1 MGRVPRMKLG
11 LVLGGGGLVGMAY
24 HAGVIQALDDWGL
37 DVAGADLLVGT
48 SAGSIMASYMACGW
62 KPTDFFDYAHGKHPD
77 VQKDPEDPKEQLR
90 RVFTPLYSTPIDR
103 VRRSVGSA
111 FALASARG
119 YYRKLGGG
127 EPGRNLRKAFPA
139 GMYSTDETRRRFQED
154 LPQEWPDRSLYIC
167 AVDLYSG
174 ERVPFGHP
182 AAPEAPLPEA
192 VLASTSIPGVFP
204 PVKIGDRLYVDGGVT
219 SATSL
224 DLATDHG
231 CELILC
237 IAPLGYMNDGI
248 TTARDP
254 KMWPPMFVRSLFA
267 RSLRREVNSAR
278 ERGSEVFVIRPWVS
292 NLKLY
297 GTNSMR
303 DFDRRELVDNARA
316 GTTQLLEENRD
327 HPVITGW
334 KRKSSKKKA
343 G

>member
-1 MGRVPRMKLG
+1 MKLG

-24 HAGVIQALDDWGL
+24 HAGVLKALDDWGL
-37 DVAGADLLVGT
+37 DVSAADLLVGT
-48 SAGSIMASYMACGW
+48 SAGSILASYMATGW
-62 KPTDFFDYAHGKHPD
+62 QPTDFYDYAHGKHPD

-90 RVFTPLYSTPIDR
+90 RVFTPLYSTPADR

-111 FALASARG
+111 FALASSRG
-119 YYRKLGGG
+119 YYKRLGGNQ
-127 EPGRNLRKAFPA
+127 PGRNLRRVFPA
-139 GMYSTDETRRRFQED
+139 GMYSTEETRRRFEED
-154 LPQEWPDRSLYIC
+154 LPQEWPERALYVC
-167 AVDLYSG
+167 AVDLYTG
-174 ERVPFGHP
+174 ERIAFGHP
-182 AAPEAPLPEA
+182 AAPEATLPEA

-204 PVKIGDRLYVDGGVT
+204 PVKISGRQYVDGGVS

-237 IAPLGYMNDGI
+237 IAPLGYRNDGV

-254 KMWPPMFVRSLFA
+254 KMWPPMLVRSLFA
-267 RSLRREVNSAR
+267 RSLRREVLSAR

-292 NLKLY
+292 NLKAH

-303 DFDRRELVDNARA
+303 EFDRVGLVDQTHS
-316 GTTQLLEENRD
+316 GTTRMLEENAD
-327 HPVITGW
+327 HPVVAGW
-334 KRKSSKKKA
+334 KKKSTRKKA